1 MLSMFSHLPFFRS
14 IPCSIHRPFLKTL
27 IVISIRVYH
36 CCCRLLH
43 LEWFLMWA
51 TRLLK
56 ANQTGQQTTE
66 PCSCFATLSPIPQLC
81 LRLRALLFLVV
92 VIGAEDIQHRRV
104 FTGTVDGSHDKH
116 IDNQASI
123 QANQSTLRQDGCLTF
138 AWFKDRSGRL

>member
-14 IPCSIHRPFLKTL
+14 IPCSIYKPFLKTL
-27 IVISIRVYH
+27 IVISIRIYY
-36 CCCRLLH
+36 CCCRLLQ

-56 ANQTGQQTTE
+56 ANQTMTTDDRTMLVF
-66 PCSCFATLSPIPQLC
+66 CDALIPQLC

-92 VIGAEDIQHRRV
+92 VIGAEGIQHRRV
-104 FTGTVDGSHDKH
+104 HTGTVDGSHDKH